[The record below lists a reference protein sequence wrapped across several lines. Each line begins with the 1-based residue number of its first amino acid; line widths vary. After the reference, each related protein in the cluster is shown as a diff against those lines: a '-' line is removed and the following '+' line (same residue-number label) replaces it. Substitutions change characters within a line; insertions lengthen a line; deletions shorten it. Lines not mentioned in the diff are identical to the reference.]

1 MTHRLTRLDRL
12 LQRKRGELEGLA
24 RRANRWSWGSAAI
37 EYDDYLQQAYLTAIE
52 IYRRH
57 ASKKDD
63 QDIERMIHKGVV
75 YSLWRT
81 WHSEVTRITATV
93 ELSTE
98 HIDLESEVFKCTY
111 FSYVMQEAELVLNE
125 LEYEMLRVLVMPNCD
140 VTCHL
145 CYDLFKVVPHR
156 PIQIGE
162 FHYLTAYFDLPLTKV
177 QELYYDIRRRLT
189 PILEAVA

>member
-1 MTHRLTRLDRL
+1 MTHRPTRLDL
-12 LQRKRGELEGLA
+12 LLHRKQGELAGLA
-24 RRANRWSWGSAAI
+24 RRASRWGWGSAAI

-57 ASKKDD
+57 AAKKDD
-63 QDIERMIHKGVV
+63 QDLERLIHKGVV

-81 WHSEVTRITATV
+81 WHQEVTRLTATV
-93 ELSTE
+93 ELSTA
-98 HIDLESEVFKCTY
+98 HIDVESEVFKSTY
-111 FSYVMQEAELVLNE
+111 FSYVMQEAELILTTM
-125 LEYEMLRVLVMPNCD
+125 EYEMLRVLVMPNCD

-162 FHYLTAYFDLPLTKV
+162 FHYLATYFNLPLTKV

>member
-1 MTHRLTRLDRL
+1 MTHRLTRLDKL
-12 LQRKRGELEGLA
+12 LRRKKRELEWLA
-24 RRANRWSWGSAAI
+24 NKAARWGYGSGAI
-37 EYDDYLQQAYLTAIE
+37 EYEDYLQQAYVTAIE

-63 QDIERMIHKGVV
+63 QDLERLIHKGVL

-81 WHSEVTRITATV
+81 WHQEVTRITATV

-98 HIDLESEVFKCTY
+98 YIDLESEVFKSTY
-111 FSYVMQEAELVLNE
+111 FSYVMQEAELILTTM
-125 LEYEMLRVLVMPNCD
+125 EYEMLRVLVMPNVD
-140 VTCHL
+140 VTSHL

-162 FHYLTAYFDLPLTKV
+162 FQYLVAYFNLPLTKV
-177 QELYYDIRRRLT
+177 QELYYDMRRRLT

>member
-1 MTHRLTRLDRL
+1 MTHRLTRLDLL
-12 LQRKRGELEGLA
+12 LQRKETELAGLA
-24 RRANRWSWGSAAI
+24 RRATRWSWGSAAI
-37 EYDDYLQQAYLTAIE
+37 EYEDYLQQAYLVAVE
-52 IYRRH
+52 IFRRH
-57 ASKKDD
+57 AATKDD

-81 WHSEVTRITATV
+81 WHHEVTYLTATV
-93 ELSTE
+93 ELSTA
-98 HIDLESEVFKCTY
+98 HIDLESEVFKSTY
-111 FSYVMQEAELVLNE
+111 FSYVMQEAELVLST

-162 FHYLTAYFDLPLTKV
+162 FHYLATYFNLPLTKV